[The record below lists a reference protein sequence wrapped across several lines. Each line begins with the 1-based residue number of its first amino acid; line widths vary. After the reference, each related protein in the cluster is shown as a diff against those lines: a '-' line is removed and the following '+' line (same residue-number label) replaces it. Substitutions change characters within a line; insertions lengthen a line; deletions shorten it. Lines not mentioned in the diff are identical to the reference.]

1 MPPKKTQS
9 QSQRQNVIVN
19 IHQSKPATRK
29 RKRKSKPKPTAN
41 PFYPERIIIPQLQVK
56 QQAPLDYNKLIDI
69 IQSAQS
75 IRASSNIPARPSNP
89 LSPPMSQPTPISR
102 RSSSVATEPTPVS
115 RRSSSVAF
123 EEQATAIPNTEPQQ
137 VMEQQQQAIEQP
149 VAPIFGETVEKGDG
163 GGGNPL
169 NFDPFQQ
176 KQADQFFE
184 KPEPLTKAPSAKT
197 ADESSEEEEEVPLVK
212 PPQPKPEPE
221 PEPQRRT
228 IYNLSDFRKDLSTR
242 YPDIQGEISTATT
255 LDEVGR
261 TLKRNLS
268 YADYKK
274 EWLTPQSKARERAFK
289 TFPSLPKPTKGTATD
304 FYAVLGR

>member
-29 RKRKSKPKPTAN
+29 RKRKSKPKPTSN

-75 IRASSNIPARPSNP
+75 TRASSTITPRPSNP
-89 LSPPMSQPTPISR
+89 IQR
-102 RSSSVATEPTPVS
+102 QSSSNMGVQTEASLIGQPVIAE
-115 RRSSSVAF
+115 R
-123 EEQATAIPNTEPQQ
+123 
-137 VMEQQQQAIEQP
+137 EQP
-149 VAPIFGETVEKGDG
+149 PADEFTRPIFGETVEKGDG

-176 KQADQFFE
+176 KQADEFFE

-268 YADYKK
+268 SADYKK

-289 TFPSLPKPTKGTATD
+289 SFPSLPKPTKGTATD

>member
-69 IQSAQS
+69 IQSVQS
-75 IRASSNIPARPSNP
+75 TRASSTITPRPSNP
-89 LSPPMSQPTPISR
+89 IQR
-102 RSSSVATEPTPVS
+102 QSSSNMGVQTEASLIGQPVIAE
-115 RRSSSVAF
+115 R
-123 EEQATAIPNTEPQQ
+123 
-137 VMEQQQQAIEQP
+137 EQP
-149 VAPIFGETVEKGDG
+149 PADEFTRPIFGETVEKGDG

-212 PPQPKPEPE
+212 PPQPEPEPE

-268 YADYKK
+268 SADYKK

-289 TFPSLPKPTKGTATD
+289 SFPSLPKPTKGTATD

>member
-75 IRASSNIPARPSNP
+75 TRASSTITPRPSNP
-89 LSPPMSQPTPISR
+89 IQR
-102 RSSSVATEPTPVS
+102 QSSSNMGVQTEASLIGQPVIAE
-115 RRSSSVAF
+115 R
-123 EEQATAIPNTEPQQ
+123 
-137 VMEQQQQAIEQP
+137 EQP
-149 VAPIFGETVEKGDG
+149 PADEFTRPIFGETVEKGDG

-176 KQADQFFE
+176 KQADEFFE

-212 PPQPKPEPE
+212 PPQPEPEPE

-268 YADYKK
+268 SADYKK

-289 TFPSLPKPTKGTATD
+289 SFPSLPKPTKGTATD
-304 FYAVLGR
+304 LYAVLGR

>member
-75 IRASSNIPARPSNP
+75 TRASSTITPRPSNP
-89 LSPPMSQPTPISR
+89 IQR
-102 RSSSVATEPTPVS
+102 QSSSNMGVQTEASLIGQPVIAE
-115 RRSSSVAF
+115 R
-123 EEQATAIPNTEPQQ
+123 
-137 VMEQQQQAIEQP
+137 EQP
-149 VAPIFGETVEKGDG
+149 PADEFTRPIFGETVEKGDG

-176 KQADQFFE
+176 KQADEFFE

-268 YADYKK
+268 SADYKK

-289 TFPSLPKPTKGTATD
+289 SFPSLPKPTKGTATD

>member
-29 RKRKSKPKPTAN
+29 RKRKSKPKPTSN

-69 IQSAQS
+69 IQSAQNT
-75 IRASSNIPARPSNP
+75 RASSTITPRPSNP
-89 LSPPMSQPTPISR
+89 IQR
-102 RSSSVATEPTPVS
+102 QSSSNMGVQTEASLIGQPVIAE
-115 RRSSSVAF
+115 R
-123 EEQATAIPNTEPQQ
+123 
-137 VMEQQQQAIEQP
+137 EQP
-149 VAPIFGETVEKGDG
+149 PADEFTRPMFGETVEKGDG

-176 KQADQFFE
+176 KQADEFFE
-184 KPEPLTKAPSAKT
+184 KPEPLSKAPSSKT

-212 PPQPKPEPE
+212 PPQSAEE
-221 PEPQRRT
+221 VEPQRRT

-268 YADYKK
+268 SADYKK

-289 TFPSLPKPTKGTATD
+289 SFPSLPKPTKGTATD

>member
-29 RKRKSKPKPTAN
+29 RKRKSKPKPTSN

-69 IQSAQS
+69 IQSAQNT
-75 IRASSNIPARPSNP
+75 RASSTITPRPSNP
-89 LSPPMSQPTPISR
+89 IQR
-102 RSSSVATEPTPVS
+102 QSSSNMGVQTEASLIGQPVIAE
-115 RRSSSVAF
+115 R
-123 EEQATAIPNTEPQQ
+123 
-137 VMEQQQQAIEQP
+137 EQP
-149 VAPIFGETVEKGDG
+149 PADEFTRPMFGETVEKGDG

-176 KQADQFFE
+176 KQADEFFEKPEPFQQKQADQFFE
-184 KPEPLTKAPSAKT
+184 KPEPLSKAPSSKT

-212 PPQPKPEPE
+212 PPQSAEE
-221 PEPQRRT
+221 VEPQRRT

-268 YADYKK
+268 SADYKK

-289 TFPSLPKPTKGTATD
+289 SFPSLPKPTKGTATD

>member
-75 IRASSNIPARPSNP
+75 TRASSTITPRPSNP
-89 LSPPMSQPTPISR
+89 IQR
-102 RSSSVATEPTPVS
+102 QSSSNMGVQTEASLIGQPVIAE
-115 RRSSSVAF
+115 R
-123 EEQATAIPNTEPQQ
+123 
-137 VMEQQQQAIEQP
+137 EQP
-149 VAPIFGETVEKGDG
+149 PADEFTRPIFGETVEKGDG

-176 KQADQFFE
+176 KQADEFFE

-212 PPQPKPEPE
+212 PPQPKPEPEPE

-268 YADYKK
+268 SADYKK

-289 TFPSLPKPTKGTATD
+289 SFPSLPKPTKGTATD

>member
-29 RKRKSKPKPTAN
+29 RKRKSKPKPTSN

-75 IRASSNIPARPSNP
+75 TRASSTITPRPSNP
-89 LSPPMSQPTPISR
+89 IQR
-102 RSSSVATEPTPVS
+102 QSSSNMGVQTEASLIGQPVIAE
-115 RRSSSVAF
+115 R
-123 EEQATAIPNTEPQQ
+123 
-137 VMEQQQQAIEQP
+137 EQP
-149 VAPIFGETVEKGDG
+149 PADEFTRPIFGETVEKGDG

-176 KQADQFFE
+176 KQADEFFE

-212 PPQPKPEPE
+212 PPQPEPEPE

-268 YADYKK
+268 SADYKK

-289 TFPSLPKPTKGTATD
+289 SFPSLPKPTKGTATD

>member
-19 IHQSKPATRK
+19 IHQSKPATKK
-29 RKRKSKPKPTAN
+29 RKRKSKPKPTSN

-75 IRASSNIPARPSNP
+75 TRTSSTITPRPSNP
-89 LSPPMSQPTPISR
+89 IQR
-102 RSSSVATEPTPVS
+102 QSSSNMGVQTEASLIGQPVIAE
-115 RRSSSVAF
+115 R
-123 EEQATAIPNTEPQQ
+123 
-137 VMEQQQQAIEQP
+137 EQP
-149 VAPIFGETVEKGDG
+149 PADEFTRPMFGETVEKGDG

-197 ADESSEEEEEVPLVK
+197 ADDSSEEEEEVPLVK
-212 PPQPKPEPE
+212 PPQSAEE
-221 PEPQRRT
+221 VEPQRRT

-289 TFPSLPKPTKGTATD
+289 SFPSLPKPTKGTATD

>member
-29 RKRKSKPKPTAN
+29 RKRKSKPKPTSN

-69 IQSAQS
+69 IQSAQNT
-75 IRASSNIPARPSNP
+75 RASSTITPRPSNP
-89 LSPPMSQPTPISR
+89 IQR
-102 RSSSVATEPTPVS
+102 QSSSNMGVQTEASLIGQPVIAE
-115 RRSSSVAF
+115 R
-123 EEQATAIPNTEPQQ
+123 
-137 VMEQQQQAIEQP
+137 EQP
-149 VAPIFGETVEKGDG
+149 PADEFTRPIFGETVEKGDG

-176 KQADQFFE
+176 KQADEFFE

-268 YADYKK
+268 SADYKK

-289 TFPSLPKPTKGTATD
+289 SFPSLPKPTKGTATD

>member
-19 IHQSKPATRK
+19 IHQNKPATRK

-75 IRASSNIPARPSNP
+75 TRASSTITPRPSNP
-89 LSPPMSQPTPISR
+89 IQR
-102 RSSSVATEPTPVS
+102 QSSSNMGVQTEASLIGQPVIAE
-115 RRSSSVAF
+115 R
-123 EEQATAIPNTEPQQ
+123 
-137 VMEQQQQAIEQP
+137 EQP
-149 VAPIFGETVEKGDG
+149 PADEFTRPMFGETVEKGDG

-176 KQADQFFE
+176 KQADEFFEKPEPFQQKQADQFFE
-184 KPEPLTKAPSAKT
+184 KPEPLSKAPSSKT
-197 ADESSEEEEEVPLVK
+197 ADDSSEEEEEVPLVK

-289 TFPSLPKPTKGTATD
+289 SFPSLPKPTKGTATD

>member
-69 IQSAQS
+69 IQSAQNT
-75 IRASSNIPARPSNP
+75 RASSTITPRPSNP
-89 LSPPMSQPTPISR
+89 IQR
-102 RSSSVATEPTPVS
+102 QSSSNMGVQTEASLIGQPVIAE
-115 RRSSSVAF
+115 R
-123 EEQATAIPNTEPQQ
+123 
-137 VMEQQQQAIEQP
+137 EQP
-149 VAPIFGETVEKGDG
+149 PADEFTRPMFGETVEKGDG

-197 ADESSEEEEEVPLVK
+197 ADDSSEEEEEVPLVK

-268 YADYKK
+268 SADYKK

-289 TFPSLPKPTKGTATD
+289 SFPSLPKPTKGTATD

>member
-56 QQAPLDYNKLIDI
+56 QQASLDYNKLIDI

-75 IRASSNIPARPSNP
+75 TRASSTITPRPSNP
-89 LSPPMSQPTPISR
+89 IQR
-102 RSSSVATEPTPVS
+102 QSSSNMGVQTEASLIGQPVIAE
-115 RRSSSVAF
+115 R
-123 EEQATAIPNTEPQQ
+123 
-137 VMEQQQQAIEQP
+137 EQP
-149 VAPIFGETVEKGDG
+149 PADEFTRPIFGETVEKGDG

-212 PPQPKPEPE
+212 PPQPEPEPE

-268 YADYKK
+268 SADYKK

-289 TFPSLPKPTKGTATD
+289 SFPSLPKPTKGTATD

>member
-19 IHQSKPATRK
+19 IHQTKPATKK

-75 IRASSNIPARPSNP
+75 TRASSTITPRPSNP
-89 LSPPMSQPTPISR
+89 IQR
-102 RSSSVATEPTPVS
+102 QSSSNMGVQTEASLIGQPVIAE
-115 RRSSSVAF
+115 R
-123 EEQATAIPNTEPQQ
+123 
-137 VMEQQQQAIEQP
+137 EQP
-149 VAPIFGETVEKGDG
+149 PADEFTRPIFGETVEKGDG

-176 KQADQFFE
+176 KQADEFFE

-212 PPQPKPEPE
+212 PPQPKPEPEPE

-268 YADYKK
+268 SADYKK

-289 TFPSLPKPTKGTATD
+289 SFPSLPKPTKGTATD

>member
-29 RKRKSKPKPTAN
+29 RKRKSKPKPTSN

-75 IRASSNIPARPSNP
+75 TRASSTITPRPSNP
-89 LSPPMSQPTPISR
+89 IQR
-102 RSSSVATEPTPVS
+102 QSSSNMGVQTEASLIGQPVIAE
-115 RRSSSVAF
+115 R
-123 EEQATAIPNTEPQQ
+123 
-137 VMEQQQQAIEQP
+137 EQP
-149 VAPIFGETVEKGDG
+149 PADEFTRPIFGETVEKGDG

-176 KQADQFFE
+176 KQADEFFE

-212 PPQPKPEPE
+212 PPQPKPEPEPE

-268 YADYKK
+268 SADYKK

-289 TFPSLPKPTKGTATD
+289 SFPSLPKPTKGTATD

>member
-75 IRASSNIPARPSNP
+75 TRASSTITPRPSNP
-89 LSPPMSQPTPISR
+89 IQR
-102 RSSSVATEPTPVS
+102 QSSSNMGVQTEASLIGQPVIAE
-115 RRSSSVAF
+115 R
-123 EEQATAIPNTEPQQ
+123 
-137 VMEQQQQAIEQP
+137 EQP
-149 VAPIFGETVEKGDG
+149 PADEFTRPIFGETVEKGDG

-221 PEPQRRT
+221 PEPEPEPQRRT

-268 YADYKK
+268 SADYKK

-289 TFPSLPKPTKGTATD
+289 SFPSLPKPTKGTATD

>member
-29 RKRKSKPKPTAN
+29 RKRKSKPKPTSN

-56 QQAPLDYNKLIDI
+56 QQTPLDYNKLIDI

-75 IRASSNIPARPSNP
+75 TRASSTITPRPSNP
-89 LSPPMSQPTPISR
+89 IQR
-102 RSSSVATEPTPVS
+102 QSSSNMGVQTEASLIGQPVIAE
-115 RRSSSVAF
+115 R
-123 EEQATAIPNTEPQQ
+123 
-137 VMEQQQQAIEQP
+137 EQP
-149 VAPIFGETVEKGDG
+149 PADEFTRPIFGETVEKGDG

-176 KQADQFFE
+176 KQADEFFE

-268 YADYKK
+268 SADYKK

-289 TFPSLPKPTKGTATD
+289 SFPSLPKPTKGTATD

>member
-75 IRASSNIPARPSNP
+75 TRASSTITPRPSNP
-89 LSPPMSQPTPISR
+89 IQR
-102 RSSSVATEPTPVS
+102 QSSSNMGVQTEASLIGQPVIAE
-115 RRSSSVAF
+115 R
-123 EEQATAIPNTEPQQ
+123 
-137 VMEQQQQAIEQP
+137 EQP
-149 VAPIFGETVEKGDG
+149 PADEFTRPIFGETVEKGDG

-268 YADYKK
+268 SADYKK

-289 TFPSLPKPTKGTATD
+289 SFPSLPKPTKGTATD

>member
-29 RKRKSKPKPTAN
+29 RKRKSKPKPTSN

-75 IRASSNIPARPSNP
+75 TRASSTITPRPSNP
-89 LSPPMSQPTPISR
+89 IQR
-102 RSSSVATEPTPVS
+102 QSSSNMGVQTEASLIGQPVIAE
-115 RRSSSVAF
+115 R
-123 EEQATAIPNTEPQQ
+123 
-137 VMEQQQQAIEQP
+137 EQP
-149 VAPIFGETVEKGDG
+149 PADEFTRPIFGETVEKGDG

-268 YADYKK
+268 SADYKK

-289 TFPSLPKPTKGTATD
+289 SFPSLPKPTKGTATD

>member
-75 IRASSNIPARPSNP
+75 TRASSTITPRPSNP
-89 LSPPMSQPTPISR
+89 IQR
-102 RSSSVATEPTPVS
+102 QSSSNMGVQTEASLIGQPVIAE
-115 RRSSSVAF
+115 R
-123 EEQATAIPNTEPQQ
+123 
-137 VMEQQQQAIEQP
+137 EQP
-149 VAPIFGETVEKGDG
+149 PADEFTRPIFGETVEKGDG

-221 PEPQRRT
+221 PEPEPQRRT

-268 YADYKK
+268 SADYKK

-289 TFPSLPKPTKGTATD
+289 SFPSLPKPTKGTATD

>member
-1 MPPKKTQS
+1 MGVQTEASLIGQP
-9 QSQRQNVIVN
+9 VI
-19 IHQSKPATRK
+19 A
-29 RKRKSKPKPTAN
+29 
-41 PFYPERIIIPQLQVK
+41 ER
-56 QQAPLDYNKLIDI
+56 
-69 IQSAQS
+69 
-75 IRASSNIPARPSNP
+75 
-89 LSPPMSQPTPISR
+89 
-102 RSSSVATEPTPVS
+102 
-115 RRSSSVAF
+115 
-123 EEQATAIPNTEPQQ
+123 
-137 VMEQQQQAIEQP
+137 EQP
-149 VAPIFGETVEKGDG
+149 PADEFTRPIFGETVEKGDG

-176 KQADQFFE
+176 KQADEFFE

-268 YADYKK
+268 SADYKK

-289 TFPSLPKPTKGTATD
+289 SFPSLPKPTKGTATD